1 MRQVVARALV
11 VLSFAAVIIDA
22 GLKW

>member
-11 VLSFAAVIIDA
+11 VLSLAAVIIDA

>member
-11 VLSFAAVIIDA
+11 VLSFAAVMIDA